1 MVKYLLTRRAVE
13 DLTNIS
19 NYTFDQWS
27 EDQADN

>member
-13 DLTNIS
+13 DLTNIW